1 MTQSNEIKENIKIFL
16 DNKAYLVKKFSKTNS
31 LSAVREELTSKNKVN
46 FVFAMKEGFQIE
58 KEEEDEFTLFDIL
71 DENNLYLKSKNND
84 KNNEIIIDKPQEN
97 NKIDI
102 NKDNI
107 NNDITIKKNTEIQN
121 SIKGPQNKNDI
132 ENIPPAVTPAKIN
145 NYEIKNNINKEIE
158 NTNINKD
165 YSKYINPTEKIET
178 INPLEMKN
186 ELIKIK
192 VYINGVYQ
200 LDYEFNKNLNLVKAR
215 EKLFN
220 LITNDFLFLLPD
232 GFVIKHEEE
241 EIFSIEGILDVDKIY
256 IIQEKIILKMDPKAN
271 KNNNPGSFYKKK
283 INPLN
288 NLNINSTN
296 SEIKLKQNDKL
307 KDNLDYNNNNCNRNE
322 YENSMLTYLKSMS
335 RKLDNIGNLEIYLY
349 PYFEFSPMEKKNSI
363 NFMVVGQT
371 GSGKTTLL
379 NAFLNYLLGIKFE
392 DDFRFKLI
400 HEDFGISKAES
411 QTRDVILYNIK
422 PFNDKI
428 PPITVIDTPGFGD
441 TGGLAKDKLISE
453 KIAEKFQ
460 QEVDHIN
467 AICFVAQSTNS
478 KLTINQKYIFNS
490 IMDLFSD
497 DIKENFIAMLTFC
510 NIIDENPVILEPLK
524 KKGSGFDLVLPAIE
538 KTQWYFLFDNLAIF
552 KSKENQK
559 LNKKIKSFYGF
570 AMENFDEFM
579 NKLLSLPKKKLTNTK
594 RVLYDRKYLEAK
606 IEILEEVVRNCL
618 SKIDEFIQTYNYVNK
633 CYDELKNKNFIY
645 TVKETHS
652 KKVPTSTYTG
662 GGGGFFT
669 TCNICSHSC
678 HKGCWIQSNA
688 EKNRCSAM
696 DTSGYC
702 MSCPRKCRW
711 EDHQNKDFIW
721 EEYEEEVT
729 KTDEFLKAKY
739 VKKKSE
745 KSAKEQILDGL
756 EKDISNMNI
765 ELMNTQEEMKNT
777 IY

>member
-241 EIFSIEGILDVDKIY
+241 EIFSIEGILDVDKSY

-271 KNNNPGSFYKKK
+271 KNKKP
-283 INPLN
+283 N
-288 NLNINSTN
+288 
-296 SEIKLKQNDKL
+296 
-307 KDNLDYNNNNCNRNE
+307 
-322 YENSMLTYLKSMS
+322 
-335 RKLDNIGNLEIYLY
+335 
-349 PYFEFSPMEKKNSI
+349 
-363 NFMVVGQT
+363 
-371 GSGKTTLL
+371 
-379 NAFLNYLLGIKFE
+379 
-392 DDFRFKLI
+392 
-400 HEDFGISKAES
+400 
-411 QTRDVILYNIK
+411 
-422 PFNDKI
+422 
-428 PPITVIDTPGFGD
+428 
-441 TGGLAKDKLISE
+441 
-453 KIAEKFQ
+453 
-460 QEVDHIN
+460 
-467 AICFVAQSTNS
+467 
-478 KLTINQKYIFNS
+478 
-490 IMDLFSD
+490 
-497 DIKENFIAMLTFC
+497 
-510 NIIDENPVILEPLK
+510 
-524 KKGSGFDLVLPAIE
+524 
-538 KTQWYFLFDNLAIF
+538 
-552 KSKENQK
+552 
-559 LNKKIKSFYGF
+559 
-570 AMENFDEFM
+570 
-579 NKLLSLPKKKLTNTK
+579 
-594 RVLYDRKYLEAK
+594 
-606 IEILEEVVRNCL
+606 
-618 SKIDEFIQTYNYVNK
+618 
-633 CYDELKNKNFIY
+633 
-645 TVKETHS
+645 
-652 KKVPTSTYTG
+652 
-662 GGGGFFT
+662 
-669 TCNICSHSC
+669 
-678 HKGCWIQSNA
+678 
-688 EKNRCSAM
+688 
-696 DTSGYC
+696 
-702 MSCPRKCRW
+702 
-711 EDHQNKDFIW
+711 
-721 EEYEEEVT
+721 
-729 KTDEFLKAKY
+729 
-739 VKKKSE
+739 
-745 KSAKEQILDGL
+745 
-756 EKDISNMNI
+756 
-765 ELMNTQEEMKNT
+765 
-777 IY
+777 

>member
-71 DENNLYLKSKNND
+71 EENNLYLKPKNND

-283 INPLN
+283 
-288 NLNINSTN
+288 
-296 SEIKLKQNDKL
+296 
-307 KDNLDYNNNNCNRNE
+307 
-322 YENSMLTYLKSMS
+322 
-335 RKLDNIGNLEIYLY
+335 
-349 PYFEFSPMEKKNSI
+349 
-363 NFMVVGQT
+363 
-371 GSGKTTLL
+371 
-379 NAFLNYLLGIKFE
+379 
-392 DDFRFKLI
+392 
-400 HEDFGISKAES
+400 
-411 QTRDVILYNIK
+411 
-422 PFNDKI
+422 
-428 PPITVIDTPGFGD
+428 
-441 TGGLAKDKLISE
+441 
-453 KIAEKFQ
+453 
-460 QEVDHIN
+460 
-467 AICFVAQSTNS
+467 
-478 KLTINQKYIFNS
+478 
-490 IMDLFSD
+490 
-497 DIKENFIAMLTFC
+497 
-510 NIIDENPVILEPLK
+510 
-524 KKGSGFDLVLPAIE
+524 
-538 KTQWYFLFDNLAIF
+538 
-552 KSKENQK
+552 
-559 LNKKIKSFYGF
+559 
-570 AMENFDEFM
+570 
-579 NKLLSLPKKKLTNTK
+579 
-594 RVLYDRKYLEAK
+594 
-606 IEILEEVVRNCL
+606 
-618 SKIDEFIQTYNYVNK
+618 
-633 CYDELKNKNFIY
+633 
-645 TVKETHS
+645 
-652 KKVPTSTYTG
+652 
-662 GGGGFFT
+662 
-669 TCNICSHSC
+669 
-678 HKGCWIQSNA
+678 
-688 EKNRCSAM
+688 
-696 DTSGYC
+696 
-702 MSCPRKCRW
+702 
-711 EDHQNKDFIW
+711 
-721 EEYEEEVT
+721 
-729 KTDEFLKAKY
+729 
-739 VKKKSE
+739 
-745 KSAKEQILDGL
+745 
-756 EKDISNMNI
+756 
-765 ELMNTQEEMKNT
+765 
-777 IY
+777 

>member
-121 SIKGPQNKNDI
+121 SIKGQQNKNDI

-283 INPLN
+283 
-288 NLNINSTN
+288 
-296 SEIKLKQNDKL
+296 
-307 KDNLDYNNNNCNRNE
+307 
-322 YENSMLTYLKSMS
+322 
-335 RKLDNIGNLEIYLY
+335 
-349 PYFEFSPMEKKNSI
+349 
-363 NFMVVGQT
+363 
-371 GSGKTTLL
+371 
-379 NAFLNYLLGIKFE
+379 
-392 DDFRFKLI
+392 
-400 HEDFGISKAES
+400 
-411 QTRDVILYNIK
+411 
-422 PFNDKI
+422 
-428 PPITVIDTPGFGD
+428 
-441 TGGLAKDKLISE
+441 
-453 KIAEKFQ
+453 
-460 QEVDHIN
+460 
-467 AICFVAQSTNS
+467 
-478 KLTINQKYIFNS
+478 
-490 IMDLFSD
+490 
-497 DIKENFIAMLTFC
+497 
-510 NIIDENPVILEPLK
+510 
-524 KKGSGFDLVLPAIE
+524 
-538 KTQWYFLFDNLAIF
+538 
-552 KSKENQK
+552 
-559 LNKKIKSFYGF
+559 
-570 AMENFDEFM
+570 
-579 NKLLSLPKKKLTNTK
+579 
-594 RVLYDRKYLEAK
+594 
-606 IEILEEVVRNCL
+606 
-618 SKIDEFIQTYNYVNK
+618 
-633 CYDELKNKNFIY
+633 
-645 TVKETHS
+645 
-652 KKVPTSTYTG
+652 
-662 GGGGFFT
+662 
-669 TCNICSHSC
+669 
-678 HKGCWIQSNA
+678 
-688 EKNRCSAM
+688 
-696 DTSGYC
+696 
-702 MSCPRKCRW
+702 
-711 EDHQNKDFIW
+711 
-721 EEYEEEVT
+721 
-729 KTDEFLKAKY
+729 
-739 VKKKSE
+739 
-745 KSAKEQILDGL
+745 
-756 EKDISNMNI
+756 
-765 ELMNTQEEMKNT
+765 
-777 IY
+777 

>member
-283 INPLN
+283 
-288 NLNINSTN
+288 
-296 SEIKLKQNDKL
+296 
-307 KDNLDYNNNNCNRNE
+307 
-322 YENSMLTYLKSMS
+322 
-335 RKLDNIGNLEIYLY
+335 
-349 PYFEFSPMEKKNSI
+349 
-363 NFMVVGQT
+363 
-371 GSGKTTLL
+371 
-379 NAFLNYLLGIKFE
+379 
-392 DDFRFKLI
+392 
-400 HEDFGISKAES
+400 
-411 QTRDVILYNIK
+411 
-422 PFNDKI
+422 
-428 PPITVIDTPGFGD
+428 
-441 TGGLAKDKLISE
+441 
-453 KIAEKFQ
+453 
-460 QEVDHIN
+460 
-467 AICFVAQSTNS
+467 
-478 KLTINQKYIFNS
+478 
-490 IMDLFSD
+490 
-497 DIKENFIAMLTFC
+497 
-510 NIIDENPVILEPLK
+510 
-524 KKGSGFDLVLPAIE
+524 
-538 KTQWYFLFDNLAIF
+538 
-552 KSKENQK
+552 
-559 LNKKIKSFYGF
+559 
-570 AMENFDEFM
+570 
-579 NKLLSLPKKKLTNTK
+579 
-594 RVLYDRKYLEAK
+594 
-606 IEILEEVVRNCL
+606 
-618 SKIDEFIQTYNYVNK
+618 
-633 CYDELKNKNFIY
+633 
-645 TVKETHS
+645 
-652 KKVPTSTYTG
+652 
-662 GGGGFFT
+662 
-669 TCNICSHSC
+669 
-678 HKGCWIQSNA
+678 
-688 EKNRCSAM
+688 
-696 DTSGYC
+696 
-702 MSCPRKCRW
+702 
-711 EDHQNKDFIW
+711 
-721 EEYEEEVT
+721 
-729 KTDEFLKAKY
+729 
-739 VKKKSE
+739 
-745 KSAKEQILDGL
+745 
-756 EKDISNMNI
+756 
-765 ELMNTQEEMKNT
+765 
-777 IY
+777 

>member
-307 KDNLDYNNNNCNRNE
+307 KDNPDYNNNNCNRNE

-349 PYFEFSPMEKKNSI
+349 PYFEFSPMEKKKFNKFYGSRSDRKWQN
-363 NFMVVGQT
+363 NF
-371 GSGKTTLL
+371 
-379 NAFLNYLLGIKFE
+379 IK
-392 DDFRFKLI
+392 
-400 HEDFGISKAES
+400 
-411 QTRDVILYNIK
+411 
-422 PFNDKI
+422 
-428 PPITVIDTPGFGD
+428 
-441 TGGLAKDKLISE
+441 
-453 KIAEKFQ
+453 
-460 QEVDHIN
+460 
-467 AICFVAQSTNS
+467 CFS
-478 KLTINQKYIFNS
+478 KL
-490 IMDLFSD
+490 
-497 DIKENFIAMLTFC
+497 
-510 NIIDENPVILEPLK
+510 
-524 KKGSGFDLVLPAIE
+524 
-538 KTQWYFLFDNLAIF
+538 
-552 KSKENQK
+552 
-559 LNKKIKSFYGF
+559 
-570 AMENFDEFM
+570 
-579 NKLLSLPKKKLTNTK
+579 
-594 RVLYDRKYLEAK
+594 
-606 IEILEEVVRNCL
+606 
-618 SKIDEFIQTYNYVNK
+618 
-633 CYDELKNKNFIY
+633 
-645 TVKETHS
+645 
-652 KKVPTSTYTG
+652 
-662 GGGGFFT
+662 FT
-669 TCNICSHSC
+669 
-678 HKGCWIQSNA
+678 
-688 EKNRCSAM
+688 R
-696 DTSGYC
+696 Y
-702 MSCPRKCRW
+702 
-711 EDHQNKDFIW
+711 
-721 EEYEEEVT
+721 
-729 KTDEFLKAKY
+729 
-739 VKKKSE
+739 
-745 KSAKEQILDGL
+745 
-756 EKDISNMNI
+756 
-765 ELMNTQEEMKNT
+765 
-777 IY
+777 